1 MLPGHTSEDDIVIRR
16 PYDGAMADAPR
27 DLATPLSRRGLVLAG
42 GGLVGIGWETGVVLG
57 LADGG
62 LPRETWNRIVG
73 TSAGSVV
80 GAAMGT
86 PDGPERLARTDWIG
100 YGRELATYMA
110 GLDHQAVARIDAL
123 WFGAPDG
130 ADQATRAEIGRL
142 ARAAVTGPS
151 ERFERGLGAILP
163 DRTWPAGLVVTAIDA
178 DDGSLRLFDAASGV
192 SLVKAVAAS
201 CAVPGVFPPIEIEGR
216 LYVDGGVRS
225 GSGLDLADACRW
237 VIGVAPTRQDRH
249 GESQLTAETA
259 ILEAAGATVRLVRPG
274 PEADAIFDTDSLD
287 VALLPE
293 AVRVG
298 RSVGRAAADAARAE
312 MGL

>member
-1 MLPGHTSEDDIVIRR
+1 VPGRTSEDDIVVRP
-16 PYDGAMADAPR
+16 PYDGRMADAPLDASGVR
-27 DLATPLSRRGLVLAG
+27 PSSRALVLAG

-62 LPRETWNRIVG
+62 LPLDTWDPIIG

-80 GAAMGT
+80 GAALGT
-86 PDGPERLARTDWIG
+86 SDGLERLAHTDWVG

-110 GLDHQAVARIDAL
+110 GLDRQAVARIDAL
-123 WFGAPDG
+123 WFGSPDG

-151 ERFERGLGAILP
+151 ERFERALASILP
-163 DRTWPAGLVVTAIDA
+163 DRAWPAALVITAVDA
-178 DDGSLRLFDAASGV
+178 EDGSLRRFDVRSGV
-192 SLVKAVAAS
+192 PLVKAVAAS
-201 CAVPGVFPPIEIEGR
+201 CAVPGVFPPIEIGGR

-225 GSGLDLADACRW
+225 GSGLDLALGCRW
-237 VIGVAPTRQDRH
+237 IIGVAPTRQDGH
-249 GESQLTAETA
+249 GERQLTVETA
-259 ILEAAGATVRLVRPG
+259 VLETAGATVRLVRPG
-274 PEADAIFDTDSLD
+274 PEADAIFDVDSLD
-287 VALLPE
+287 VARLPE

-298 RSVGRAAADAARAE
+298 RSVGRAAAEAARAE